1 MKATEHRGAYP
12 ADRAAALSGVPKST
26 LHYWARRE
34 ILIPGVSV
42 DRVKLW
48 SYADLMGL
56 RTIHWLRQRKQTE
69 SGADVPRTAMPAVR
83 RALGELRELDLGLW
97 TENDEPRVAVDRNGG
112 IHLRVTGGFEA
123 LDGSRPLDPD
133 LLDLICPFA
142 TVGMEGP
149 DLHAPRPLLR
159 IVPGKPA
166 GSPHIVHTRIETLAI
181 DALGKRDLSPER
193 IRALYPVVEAAA
205 ITDALDLE
213 RQLRR
218 NLAA

>member
-1 MKATEHRGAYP
+1 M
-12 ADRAAALSGVPKST
+12 
-26 LHYWARRE
+26 HYWARQE
-34 ILIPGVSV
+34 ILVPGVSA

-56 RTIHWLRQRKQTE
+56 RTIHWLRQRKLIE
-69 SGADVPRTAMPAVR
+69 GSADVPRTAMPAVR
-83 RALGELRELDLGLW
+83 RALSELRELDLGLW
-97 TENDEPRVAVDRNGG
+97 TENDEPRVAVDRNGA
-112 IHLRVTGGFEA
+112 IHIQVAGAFEA
-123 LDGSRPLDPD
+123 LDGTRPLDPD
-133 LLDLICPFA
+133 LLDLIRPFA

-159 IVPGKPA
+159 IVPGKLS

-193 IRALYPVVEAAA
+193 IRAFYPVVEAAA
-205 ITDALDLE
+205 IADALDLE
-213 RQLRR
+213 YQLRR